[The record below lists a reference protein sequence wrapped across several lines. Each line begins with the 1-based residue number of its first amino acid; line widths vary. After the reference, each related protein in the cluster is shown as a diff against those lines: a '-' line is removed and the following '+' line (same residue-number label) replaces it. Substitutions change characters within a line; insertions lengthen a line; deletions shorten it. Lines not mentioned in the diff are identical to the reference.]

1 MSGTSSSSV
10 VPGSYND
17 ARVRLL
23 GGAISVAQNPMM
35 FVVLA
40 VLAGGGGSVLFFLA
54 GSGQMSVNG
63 MGVPPAAAKVVGMLL
78 GGILLGAAAVC
89 VFQAFHPG
97 ALLLEPARRH
107 YTRHGGLVGKLLGK
121 GGRSGSFDDFQKLRL
136 AHCRNRNPNGK
147 DVEYWRLTLF
157 WKDGMEQNLGCY
169 GNGTQAKAQADGFA
183 KAVGVAVEPIEGGT

>member
-10 VPGSYND
+10 IPGDYND
-17 ARVRLL
+17 ARVRLP
-23 GGAISVAQNPMM
+23 GGAVSVTQNPMM
-35 FVVLA
+35 FIVLA
-40 VLAGGGGSVLFFLA
+40 VLAGGAGAFLFFLA
-54 GSGQMSVNG
+54 GSGRMSVNG
-63 MGVPPAAAKVVGMLL
+63 VGIPPAVAKVVGMLL
-78 GGILLGAAAVC
+78 GGVLGGAAAIC

-97 ALLLEPARRH
+97 ALLLESSRRR

-121 GGRSGSFDDFQKLRL
+121 GGRSGAFDDFQKVRM

-169 GNGTQAKAQADGFA
+169 KSLEQANAQAGGFA
-183 KAVGVAVEPIEGGT
+183 QTVGVAVEPIEGGT

>member
-1 MSGTSSSSV
+1 MSGTSSSPV
-10 VPGSYND
+10 IPGSYND

-23 GGAISVAQNPMM
+23 GGEISVAQNPVM

-40 VLAGGGGSVLFFLA
+40 VLAGGGGSVVFFLA
-54 GSGQMSVNG
+54 GSGQMNVNG
-63 MGVPPAAAKVVGMLL
+63 MGIPPAAAKVVGMLL
-78 GGILLGAAAVC
+78 GGVILGAAAVC

-97 ALLLEPARRH
+97 ALLLEPARRR

-121 GGRSGSFDDFQKLRL
+121 GGRSGAFDDFQKVRM

-169 GNGTQAKAQADGFA
+169 KSVEQANSQAVGFA
-183 KAVGVAVEPIEGGT
+183 HAVGVAVEPFEGGM